1 MKTIYIGKLLVF
13 LFGLST
19 SPIIIKQALKVL
31 PVEWVF
37 HSFFI
42 PACNFFGLKV
52 KSAIDKISD
61 SVDRDLQ
68 IKRFTQLGDLCD
80 DAYDKGLS
88 GEKIK

>member
-1 MKTIYIGKLLVF
+1 MTSLYIGKIFAFVF
-13 LFGLST
+13 GVLT
-19 SPIIIKQALKVL
+19 SPFIIKQILKKL
-31 PVEWVF
+31 PIEWVF
-37 HSFFI
+37 HFFFI

-61 SVDRDLQ
+61 SVERDLQ